1 MICTFH
7 QILLQIIRWAWNLT
21 RMGGIRNNILIRK
34 HKMNRPHRRFRRKC
48 DGNFEMEIEYNLD
61 WIRLP

>member
-1 MICTFH
+1 M
-7 QILLQIIRWAWNLT
+7 IRWAWNLT

-48 DGNFEMEIEYNLD
+48 DGNIGMEIEYNLD
-61 WIRLP
+61 WIILP